1 MCKYAY
7 FDQASYYLS
16 FSTCSWVG
24 VWTTMGLQVGVVEAA
39 VISFKGVFHVG
50 SEIFNSLSDFIT
62 AVEVR
67 IVEGETK
74 LLKSEQ
80 KV

>member
-1 MCKYAY
+1 
-7 FDQASYYLS
+7 
-16 FSTCSWVG
+16 
-24 VWTTMGLQVGVVEAA
+24 MGLQVGVVEAA